1 MNVSAVFDFAGDGP
15 KVAGVHDPSV
25 RWNGWACPRFTLDA
39 VRDLAA
45 WLAVQDPDDGYDTV
59 SVDGDRV
66 TVTTYDGETYD
77 VRPHDDG
84 LYGVGAYAWVWSEV
98 DDDTPAMGADG
109 KCVRCRD
116 WARDCTC

>member
-1 MNVSAVFDFAGDGP
+1 MYLWGMSPQGAGTERGAMSAVSAVFDWAGDGP
-15 KVAGVHDPSV
+15 QIAGVHNPKE

-39 VRDLAA
+39 VRELAA
-45 WLAVQDPDDGYDTV
+45 WLAVQDPADGYDTV

-84 LYGVGAYAWVWSEV
+84 LYGVGAYAWVWHEV
-98 DDDTPAMGADG
+98 E
-109 KCVRCRD
+109 
-116 WARDCTC
+116 

>member
-15 KVAGVHDPSV
+15 QIAGVHDPAE

-39 VRDLAA
+39 VRELAA
-45 WLAVQDPDDGYDTV
+45 WLAAQDPDDGYDTV

-98 DDDTPAMGADG
+98 DDDTPAMDANG